1 MEISVR
7 GFEKDFVPSKLFKFQ
22 YKRAMFT
29 ILFEMIVVQ
38 GHMSVFSGLGEGSIG
53 RDVPGIDIREERYIH
68 RDKYPKGKM
77 SMG

>member
-29 ILFEMIVVQ
+29 ILFEMSVVQ
-38 GHMSVFSGLGEGSIG
+38 GHMTVFPVWERGQLGE
-53 RDVPGIDIREERYIH
+53 
-68 RDKYPKGKM
+68 M
-77 SMG
+77 SLG

>member
-29 ILFEMIVVQ
+29 ILFEMNVVQ
-38 GHMSVFSGLGEGSIG
+38 GHMSVFPVWERGQLGE
-53 RDVPGIDIREERYIH
+53 
-68 RDKYPKGKM
+68 M
-77 SMG
+77 SLG